1 MRKRKFEG
9 PVVKNSEVFKK
20 LATPVEVFICF
31 TDTCSMVLLRD
42 PIWFDGLLAFVG
54 RINYAMKFWILHGGS
69 QAKFLV
75 SHLSTGEF
83 GVELM

>member
-9 PVVKNSEVFKK
+9 PIVKTSEVFKK
-20 LATPVEVFICF
+20 LAAPVEIFICS

-42 PIWFDGLLAFVG
+42 PIWFHGLFAFVG
-54 RINYAMKFWILHGGS
+54 RINYALKFWILHGVS
-69 QAKFLV
+69 QANFLV

-83 GVELM
+83 GVEFI